1 MHVYGELTG
10 VLTAGATISGS
21 LISPQTLQ
29 GTLTVPSAVNVTL
42 YDGDYE
48 FTPSTSPQIIGIEDK
63 MAVQDIV
70 INPIP
75 NNYGLIT
82 WDGTKITVS

>member
-1 MHVYGELTG
+1 MHVYGELSG